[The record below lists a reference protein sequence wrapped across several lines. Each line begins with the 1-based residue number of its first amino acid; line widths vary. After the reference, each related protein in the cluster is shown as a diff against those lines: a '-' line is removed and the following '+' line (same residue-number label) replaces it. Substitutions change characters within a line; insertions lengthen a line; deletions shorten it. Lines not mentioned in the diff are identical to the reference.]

1 MAVKNDAVN
10 LRVFIVDGM
19 FNSGSRDDLL
29 AFFGA
34 GVEKAEFLLC
44 TVAKCLLVVEDELLA
59 VVFLQRDKDNV

>member
-1 MAVKNDAVN
+1 M
-10 LRVFIVDGM
+10 GM
-19 FNSGSRDDLL
+19 LNSGSRDDLF

-44 TVAKCLLVVEDELLA
+44 TVAKGLLVVEDELLA